1 MMETLLSLGA
11 GALAALWIRKTIG
24 YILRI
29 QGKSMN
35 PTLKDGQMVWLNRI
49 GKKYRRGDIVV
60 FKSPLNKILIKRI
73 IGLPDETVSLQE
85 GQFFIDGKEL
95 KENYTQGDGKERN
108 GLWKMSEG
116 EFFLVGDNRLPAG
129 STDSRR
135 FGPISEKQIL
145 GTVRI
150 RKQENQKIPLK

>member
-1 MMETLLSLGA
+1 M
-11 GALAALWIRKTIG
+11 
-24 YILRI
+24 
-29 QGKSMN
+29 
-35 PTLKDGQMVWLNRI
+35 
-49 GKKYRRGDIVV
+49 
-60 FKSPLNKILIKRI
+60 
-73 IGLPDETVSLQE
+73 
-85 GQFFIDGKEL
+85 